1 MTENT
6 DISGSQAP
14 EHDAGTEPLV
24 RKRGLMSPLTR
35 RILALNVLALAILVG
50 GLLYLGEYRKSLIE
64 TKLAALQ
71 TQGEVLAASLGEGAV
86 TTGFIDRPHLVPF
99 LAKEMIIRLVEPT
112 GVRARLFGVEGAL
125 LTDSLIRPDTERAVH
140 RDDALYQEDKGLS
153 MGRDLLE
160 KNARLLESVLD
171 EFGIR
176 GTIIKVLR
184 GRIVTLYELEPA
196 PGTKTSRVIGLAD
209 DIARSMS
216 AISARISAMPGR
228 NAIGI
233 ELSNATR
240 ETVLLREL
248 LESKFE
254 GFRSWIN
261 SLFDRVDKFFFS
273 ANGVFPPT
281 EVEPYNE
288 PEIPSSIDFDEVM
301 SALQGESARALRADF
316 WEGMTLY
323 VAVPVRRYKQ
333 IVGAILLSR
342 EGEDILATLRSVRLD
357 ILKIFA
363 VTLAVTVLLSLYLAG
378 TIARPI
384 HHLAEAAEQVRRHH
398 DRHVV
403 IPDFT
408 GQGDEIGDLSGAFRD
423 MTAALWQRMD
433 AIESFAADVAHEI
446 KNPLTSLRSAVETV
460 ANVKDPEQ
468 QRKLLAVVLDDIQRI
483 DRLISDISD
492 ASRLDAE
499 LSRATRTPVD
509 VAGLLTTLGD
519 MHSTTSG
526 GGKPILTVETET
538 GTDLQVPAIEGRLV
552 QVFRN
557 LVANAVSFSPP
568 EGRITYRVT
577 RESSKDGDWVTVAI
591 EDQGPGI
598 PENKRETIFERFYT
612 ERPEGEKF
620 GIHSGLGLSISRQ
633 IVEAH
638 SGTLRAE
645 NLTGED
651 GKVGGARFTV
661 RLPCE

>member
-1 MTENT
+1 V
-6 DISGSQAP
+6 P

-64 TKLAALQ
+64 TKLTALQ

-99 LAKEMIIRLVEPT
+99 LAKGMIIRLVEPT

-125 LTDSLIRPDTERAVH
+125 LADSLTLPGAGRAV
-140 RDDALYQEDKGLS
+140 S
-153 MGRDLLE
+153 SRDLPE
-160 KNARLLESVLD
+160 R
-171 EFGIR
+171 
-176 GTIIKVLR
+176 
-184 GRIVTLYELEPA
+184 
-196 PGTKTSRVIGLAD
+196 
-209 DIARSMS
+209 
-216 AISARISAMPGR
+216 
-228 NAIGI
+228 
-233 ELSNATR
+233 
-240 ETVLLREL
+240 
-248 LESKFE
+248 E
-254 GFRSWIN
+254 GFRSWLN
-261 SLFDRVDKFFFS
+261 GLFDRIDGLFFS
-273 ANGVFPPT
+273 TNGPLPAPE
-281 EVEPYNE
+281 EVPYSEPK
-288 PEIPSSIDFDEVM
+288 IPGAIDFDEVM
-301 SALQGESARALRADF
+301 SALQGKSARTLRAERG
-316 WEGMTLY
+316 EGMILY
-323 VAVPVRRYKQ
+323 VAVPVRRYKL

-384 HHLAEAAEQVRRHH
+384 HHLAEAAERVRRHH
-398 DRHVV
+398 DRHVA

-408 GQGDEIGDLSGAFRD
+408 GRGDEIGDLSGAFRD

-446 KNPLTSLRSAVETV
+446 KNPLTSLRSAVETA
-460 ANVKDPEQ
+460 ANVKDPGQ

-509 VAGLLTTLGD
+509 VAGLLTTLSD
-519 MHSTTSG
+519 MPSTTSG
-526 GGKPILTVETET
+526 GGKPTLTVEAET

-557 LVANAVSFSPP
+557 LIANAVSFSPL
-568 EGRITYRVT
+568 EGRITCRVT
-577 RESSKDGDWVTVAI
+577 RESSEDGDLVTVAI

-638 SGTLRAE
+638 GGTLRAE

>member
-64 TKLAALQ
+64 TKLTALQ

-99 LAKEMIIRLVEPT
+99 LAKGMIIRLVEPT

-125 LTDSLIRPDTERAVH
+125 LADSLTLPGAGRAV
-140 RDDALYQEDKGLS
+140 S
-153 MGRDLLE
+153 SRDLPE
-160 KNARLLESVLD
+160 R
-171 EFGIR
+171 
-176 GTIIKVLR
+176 
-184 GRIVTLYELEPA
+184 
-196 PGTKTSRVIGLAD
+196 
-209 DIARSMS
+209 
-216 AISARISAMPGR
+216 
-228 NAIGI
+228 
-233 ELSNATR
+233 
-240 ETVLLREL
+240 
-248 LESKFE
+248 E
-254 GFRSWIN
+254 GFRSWLN
-261 SLFDRVDKFFFS
+261 GLFDRIDSLFS
-273 ANGVFPPT
+273 STNGPLSAPEAV
-281 EVEPYNE
+281 PYSK
-288 PEIPSSIDFDEVM
+288 PKIPGAIDFDEVM
-301 SALQGESARALRADF
+301 SALQGKSARTLRAERG
-316 WEGMTLY
+316 EGMILY
-323 VAVPVRRYKQ
+323 VAVPVRRYKL

-378 TIARPI
+378 TIAQPI
-384 HHLAEAAEQVRRHH
+384 HHLAEAAERVRRHH
-398 DRHVV
+398 DRHVA

-408 GQGDEIGDLSGAFRD
+408 GQEDEIGDLSGALRD

-446 KNPLTSLRSAVETV
+446 KNPLTSLRSAVETAV
-460 ANVKDPEQ
+460 NVKDPEQ

-509 VAGLLTTLGD
+509 VAGLLTTLSD

-526 GGKPILTVETET
+526 SGKPTLTVEAET

-557 LVANAVSFSPP
+557 LIANAVSFSPL
-568 EGRITYRVT
+568 EGRITCRVT
-577 RESSKDGDWVTVAI
+577 RESSEDGDLVTVAI

>member
-64 TKLAALQ
+64 TKLTALQ

-99 LAKEMIIRLVEPT
+99 LAKGMIIRLVEPT

-125 LTDSLIRPDTERAVH
+125 LADSLTLPGAGRAV
-140 RDDALYQEDKGLS
+140 S
-153 MGRDLLE
+153 SRDLPE
-160 KNARLLESVLD
+160 R
-171 EFGIR
+171 
-176 GTIIKVLR
+176 
-184 GRIVTLYELEPA
+184 
-196 PGTKTSRVIGLAD
+196 
-209 DIARSMS
+209 
-216 AISARISAMPGR
+216 
-228 NAIGI
+228 
-233 ELSNATR
+233 
-240 ETVLLREL
+240 
-248 LESKFE
+248 E
-254 GFRSWIN
+254 GFRSWLN
-261 SLFDRVDKFFFS
+261 GLFDRIDSLFS
-273 ANGVFPPT
+273 STNGPLSAPEAVPYS
-281 EVEPYNE
+281 EPK
-288 PEIPSSIDFDEVM
+288 IPGAIDFDEVM
-301 SALQGESARALRADF
+301 SALQGKSARTLRAERG
-316 WEGMTLY
+316 EGMILY
-323 VAVPVRRYKQ
+323 VAVPVRRYKL

-378 TIARPI
+378 TIAQPI
-384 HHLAEAAEQVRRHH
+384 HHLAEAAERVRRHH
-398 DRHVV
+398 DRHVA

-408 GQGDEIGDLSGAFRD
+408 GQEDEIGDLSGALRD

-446 KNPLTSLRSAVETV
+446 KNPLTSLRSAVETAV
-460 ANVKDPEQ
+460 NVKDPEQ

-509 VAGLLTTLGD
+509 VAGLLTTLSD

-526 GGKPILTVETET
+526 GGKPTLTVEAET

-557 LVANAVSFSPP
+557 LIANAVSFSPL
-568 EGRITYRVT
+568 EGRITCRVT
-577 RESSKDGDWVTVAI
+577 RESSEDGDLVTVAI

-651 GKVGGARFTV
+651 GRVGGASFTV

>member
-6 DISGSQAP
+6 DISGSRAP

-64 TKLAALQ
+64 TKLMALQ

-99 LAKEMIIRLVEPT
+99 LAKGMIIRLVEPT

-125 LTDSLIRPDTERAVH
+125 LADSLTLPGAGRAV
-140 RDDALYQEDKGLS
+140 S
-153 MGRDLLE
+153 SRDLPE
-160 KNARLLESVLD
+160 R
-171 EFGIR
+171 
-176 GTIIKVLR
+176 
-184 GRIVTLYELEPA
+184 
-196 PGTKTSRVIGLAD
+196 
-209 DIARSMS
+209 
-216 AISARISAMPGR
+216 
-228 NAIGI
+228 
-233 ELSNATR
+233 
-240 ETVLLREL
+240 
-248 LESKFE
+248 E
-254 GFRSWIN
+254 GFRSWLN
-261 SLFDRVDKFFFS
+261 GLFDRIDSLFS
-273 ANGVFPPT
+273 STNGPLSAPEAVPYS
-281 EVEPYNE
+281 EPK
-288 PEIPSSIDFDEVM
+288 IPGAIDFDEVM
-301 SALQGESARALRADF
+301 SALQGKSARTLRAERG
-316 WEGMTLY
+316 EGMILY
-323 VAVPVRRYKQ
+323 VAVPVRRYKL

-577 RESSKDGDWVTVAI
+577 RESSEDGDWVTVAI

-645 NLTGED
+645 NLTGEE
-651 GKVGGARFTV
+651 GRVGGASFTV

>member
-64 TKLAALQ
+64 TKLTALQ

-99 LAKEMIIRLVEPT
+99 LAKGMIIRLVEPT

-125 LTDSLIRPDTERAVH
+125 LADSLTLPGAGRAV
-140 RDDALYQEDKGLS
+140 S
-153 MGRDLLE
+153 SRDLPE
-160 KNARLLESVLD
+160 R
-171 EFGIR
+171 
-176 GTIIKVLR
+176 
-184 GRIVTLYELEPA
+184 
-196 PGTKTSRVIGLAD
+196 
-209 DIARSMS
+209 
-216 AISARISAMPGR
+216 
-228 NAIGI
+228 
-233 ELSNATR
+233 
-240 ETVLLREL
+240 
-248 LESKFE
+248 E
-254 GFRSWIN
+254 GFRSWLN
-261 SLFDRVDKFFFS
+261 GLFDRIDSLFS
-273 ANGVFPPT
+273 STNGPLSAPEAV
-281 EVEPYNE
+281 PYSK
-288 PEIPSSIDFDEVM
+288 PKIPGAIDFDEVM
-301 SALQGESARALRADF
+301 SALQGKSASTLRADR
-316 WEGMTLY
+316 EGGMILY
-323 VAVPVRRYKQ
+323 VAVPVRRYKL

-378 TIARPI
+378 TIAQPI
-384 HHLAEAAEQVRRHH
+384 HHLAEAAERVRRHH
-398 DRHVV
+398 DRHVA

-408 GQGDEIGDLSGAFRD
+408 GQEDEIGDLSGALRD

-446 KNPLTSLRSAVETV
+446 KNPLTSLRSAVETAV
-460 ANVKDPEQ
+460 NVKDPEQ

-509 VAGLLTTLGD
+509 VAGLLTTLSD

-526 GGKPILTVETET
+526 GGKPTLTVEAET

-557 LVANAVSFSPP
+557 LIANAVSFSPL
-568 EGRITYRVT
+568 EGRITCRVA
-577 RESSKDGDWVTVAI
+577 RESSEDGDLVTVAI

-651 GKVGGARFTV
+651 GRVGGASFTV

>member
-6 DISGSQAP
+6 DNSGLRTL
-14 EHDAGTEPLV
+14 DRDVGTEPLV
-24 RKRGLMSPLTR
+24 RKRGLKSPLTR

-50 GLLYLGEYRKSLIE
+50 GLLYLGEYRKILIE
-64 TKLAALQ
+64 TKLVALQ

-86 TTGFIDRPHLVPF
+86 TTGFIDRPHLIPF
-99 LAKEMIIRLVEPT
+99 LAEEMIIRLVGPT
-112 GVRARLFGVEGAL
+112 GIRARLFGVKDWAL
-125 LTDSLIRPDTERAVH
+125 LADSLIHPDTERAVH
-140 RDDALYQEDKGLS
+140 RDEALYQGDKGLD
-153 MGRDLLE
+153 RDLLE
-160 KNARLLESVLD
+160 ENARFLESVLD

-176 GTIIKVLR
+176 GAIIKVR
-184 GRIVTLYELEPA
+184 PGPIVTLYELEPA

-568 EGRITYRVT
+568 EGLITYRVT

-651 GKVGGARFTV
+651 GRVGGARFTV

>member
-35 RILALNVLALAILVG
+35 RILALNVLALVILVG

-64 TKLAALQ
+64 TKLMALQ

-99 LAKEMIIRLVEPT
+99 LAKGMIIRLVEPT
-112 GVRARLFGVEGAL
+112 GVRARLFGVGGAL
-125 LTDSLIRPDTERAVH
+125 LADSLTLPGAGRAV
-140 RDDALYQEDKGLS
+140 S
-153 MGRDLLE
+153 SRDLPE
-160 KNARLLESVLD
+160 R
-171 EFGIR
+171 
-176 GTIIKVLR
+176 
-184 GRIVTLYELEPA
+184 
-196 PGTKTSRVIGLAD
+196 
-209 DIARSMS
+209 
-216 AISARISAMPGR
+216 
-228 NAIGI
+228 
-233 ELSNATR
+233 
-240 ETVLLREL
+240 
-248 LESKFE
+248 E
-254 GFRSWIN
+254 GFRSWLN
-261 SLFDRVDKFFFS
+261 GLFDRIDGLFFS
-273 ANGVFPPT
+273 TNGPLPAPE
-281 EVEPYNE
+281 EVPYSEPK
-288 PEIPSSIDFDEVM
+288 IPGAIDFDEVM
-301 SALQGESARALRADF
+301 SALQGKSARTLRAERG
-316 WEGMTLY
+316 EGMILY
-323 VAVPVRRYKQ
+323 VAVPVRRYKL

-378 TIARPI
+378 TIAQPI
-384 HHLAEAAEQVRRHH
+384 HHLAEAAERVRRHH
-398 DRHVV
+398 DRHVA

-408 GQGDEIGDLSGAFRD
+408 GQEDEIGDLSGALRD

-446 KNPLTSLRSAVETV
+446 KNPLTSLRSAVETAV
-460 ANVKDPEQ
+460 NVKDPEQ

-509 VAGLLTTLGD
+509 VAGLLTTLSD

-526 GGKPILTVETET
+526 GGKPTLTVEAET

-552 QVFRN
+552 QVLRN
-557 LVANAVSFSPP
+557 LIANAVSFSPL
-568 EGRITYRVT
+568 EGRITCRIT
-577 RESSKDGDWVTVAI
+577 RESSEDGDLVTVAI

>member
-64 TKLAALQ
+64 TKLTALQ

-99 LAKEMIIRLVEPT
+99 LAKGMIIRLVEPT
-112 GVRARLFGVEGAL
+112 GVRARLFGVGGAL
-125 LTDSLIRPDTERAVH
+125 LADSLTLPGAGQAVS
-140 RDDALYQEDKGLS
+140 R
-153 MGRDLLE
+153 RDLPE
-160 KNARLLESVLD
+160 R
-171 EFGIR
+171 
-176 GTIIKVLR
+176 
-184 GRIVTLYELEPA
+184 
-196 PGTKTSRVIGLAD
+196 
-209 DIARSMS
+209 
-216 AISARISAMPGR
+216 
-228 NAIGI
+228 
-233 ELSNATR
+233 
-240 ETVLLREL
+240 
-248 LESKFE
+248 E
-254 GFRSWIN
+254 GFRSWLN
-261 SLFDRVDKFFFS
+261 GLFDRIDGLFFS
-273 ANGVFPPT
+273 TNGPLPAPE
-281 EVEPYNE
+281 EVPYSEPK
-288 PEIPSSIDFDEVM
+288 IPGAIDFDEVM
-301 SALQGESARALRADF
+301 SALQGKSARTLRAERG
-316 WEGMTLY
+316 EGMILY
-323 VAVPVRRYKQ
+323 VAVPVRRYKL

-378 TIARPI
+378 TIAQPI
-384 HHLAEAAEQVRRHH
+384 HHLAEAAERVRRHH
-398 DRHVV
+398 DRHVA

-408 GQGDEIGDLSGAFRD
+408 GQEDEIGDLSGALRD

-446 KNPLTSLRSAVETV
+446 KNPLTSLRSAVETAV
-460 ANVKDPEQ
+460 NVKDPEQ

-509 VAGLLTTLGD
+509 VAGLLTTLSD

-526 GGKPILTVETET
+526 GGKPTLTVEAET

-557 LVANAVSFSPP
+557 LIANAVSFSPL
-568 EGRITYRVT
+568 EGRITCRVA
-577 RESSKDGDWVTVAI
+577 RESSEDGDLVTVAI

-651 GKVGGARFTV
+651 GRVGGASFTV

>member
-14 EHDAGTEPLV
+14 EHDVGTEPLV

-64 TKLAALQ
+64 TKLTALQ

-99 LAKEMIIRLVEPT
+99 LAKGMIIRLVEPT
-112 GVRARLFGVEGAL
+112 GVRARLFGVDGAL
-125 LTDSLIRPDTERAVH
+125 LADSLTLPGAGRAV
-140 RDDALYQEDKGLS
+140 S
-153 MGRDLLE
+153 SRDLPE
-160 KNARLLESVLD
+160 R
-171 EFGIR
+171 
-176 GTIIKVLR
+176 
-184 GRIVTLYELEPA
+184 
-196 PGTKTSRVIGLAD
+196 
-209 DIARSMS
+209 
-216 AISARISAMPGR
+216 
-228 NAIGI
+228 
-233 ELSNATR
+233 
-240 ETVLLREL
+240 
-248 LESKFE
+248 E
-254 GFRSWIN
+254 GFRSWLN
-261 SLFDRVDKFFFS
+261 GLFDRIDSLFFS
-273 ANGVFPPT
+273 TNGPLSAPEAVPYS
-281 EVEPYNE
+281 EPK
-288 PEIPSSIDFDEVM
+288 IPGAIDFDEVM
-301 SALQGESARALRADF
+301 SALHGKSARTLRADRG
-316 WEGMTLY
+316 EGMILY
-323 VAVPVRRYKQ
+323 VAVPVRRYKL

-363 VTLAVTVLLSLYLAG
+363 VTLAVTVLLSLYLAS
-378 TIARPI
+378 TIAQPI
-384 HHLAEAAEQVRRHH
+384 HHLAEAAERVRRHH
-398 DRHVV
+398 DRHVA

-408 GQGDEIGDLSGAFRD
+408 GQEDEIGDLSGALRD

-446 KNPLTSLRSAVETV
+446 KNPLTSLRSAVETA

-509 VAGLLTTLGD
+509 VAGLLTTLSD

-526 GGKPILTVETET
+526 GGKPTLTVEAET

-557 LVANAVSFSPP
+557 LIANAVSFSPL
-568 EGRITYRVT
+568 EGRITCRVT
-577 RESSKDGDWVTVAI
+577 RESSEDGDLVTVAI

-645 NLTGED
+645 NLTGEN